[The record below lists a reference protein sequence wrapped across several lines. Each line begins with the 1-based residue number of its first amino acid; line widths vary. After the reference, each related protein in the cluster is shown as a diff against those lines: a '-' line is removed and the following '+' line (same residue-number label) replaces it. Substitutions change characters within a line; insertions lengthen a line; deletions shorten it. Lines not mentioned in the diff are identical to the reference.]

1 MIEVRR
7 EHYLGRLHRFLDAPV
22 IIAVVGLR
30 RVGKSV
36 LLRQFAESLREQ
48 RQVVYVDRESLELQ
62 IRTTRES
69 LERQIAHSLE
79 VLRADNRRLLEAFTS
94 HAHDADGNIIFRVP
108 PPAAPAEL
116 EDAPAD

>member
-22 IIAVVGLR
+22 ITAVVGLR

-48 RQVVYVDRESLELQ
+48 RQVV
-62 IRTTRES
+62 
-69 LERQIAHSLE
+69 
-79 VLRADNRRLLEAFTS
+79 
-94 HAHDADGNIIFRVP
+94 
-108 PPAAPAEL
+108 
-116 EDAPAD
+116 